1 MNLLMDKTGLI
12 PYVLFFVATTV
23 FSILLNG
30 LLLKFSKTLGIRNP
44 DNTVIRWNNQAKPSV
59 GGISFYVAF
68 LLSITSYSFFF
79 GNTAIIGNKEFLG
92 MVASCTIAFLMG
104 LADDAYNTKPLLK
117 FLAQVLCA
125 VVLILSGTV
134 IHVFPWEIANYLFTV
149 FWVVGMMNS
158 INMLDNM
165 DAITATVS
173 ITIIVAA
180 LLIIA
185 MNHDFMS
192 NIHVLVLFGIMGA
205 LIGFL
210 YYNWHPSKLFM
221 GDTGSQF
228 LGVFLASIGIQYF
241 WNSSDSTGHL
251 VQSKQFFVSILT
263 FIIPICDTTTVVI
276 NRLLRRQS
284 PFIGGRDH
292 TTHHLS
298 YLGLSDTQVS
308 LVFAGLSFI
317 SMLCTIF
324 ITYYIID
331 WDYIHIAIFGSYFL
345 LVFGLLF
352 YISKISKPKSGD
364 TT

>member
-1 MNLLMDKTGLI
+1 MENTRLLSYI
-12 PYVLFFVATTV
+12 LFFVLITV
-23 FSILLNG
+23 FSVLLNG
-30 LLLKFSKTLGIRNP
+30 LLLKFSKTLGIRNEK
-44 DNTVIRWNNQAKPSV
+44 DTIVRWNTQAKPSV

-68 LLSITSYSFFF
+68 LLSISGFSFFY
-79 GNTAIIGNKEFLG
+79 GNVSIIGNQQFLG
-92 MVASCTIAFLMG
+92 MLASCTVAFLMG

-125 VVLILSGTV
+125 VILILAGIV
-134 IHVFPWEIANYLFTV
+134 IHIFPYNWANYLFTI

-173 ITIIVAA
+173 VTIIIAA

-185 MNHDFMS
+185 MNHNFS
-192 NIHVLVLFGIMGA
+192 TNIHVLLLFGIMGA

-210 YYNWHPSKLFM
+210 YYNWYPSKLFM

-228 LGVFLASIGIQYF
+228 LGVFLAGIGILYF
-241 WNSSDSTGHL
+241 WNSADSTGHL
-251 VQSKQFFVSILT
+251 VQSKQFFVSILS

-276 NRLLRRQS
+276 NRLMRKQS
-284 PFIGGRDH
+284 PFIGGKDH

-298 YLGLSDTQVS
+298 YLGLSDSQVS

-317 SMLCTIF
+317 SMLCTVF
-324 ITYYIID
+324 IIYYIAD
-331 WDYIHIAIFGSYFL
+331 WGYIHIVIFGTYFL
-345 LVFGLLF
+345 FIFGLLF
-352 YISKISKPKSGD
+352 YISKISKPKLFD
-364 TT
+364 TR